1 MTGKGMTS
9 VSVSKSTRRQLNM
22 LRAAGSYRSVDELL
36 KDLIREHRLAKMR
49 GSLDHL
55 RSRVPGLDSL
65 DLESLVD
72 RFDRTDLAEPVV
84 R

>member
-1 MTGKGMTS
+1 MTS

-36 KDLIREHRLAKMR
+36 KDLIREHRLAR
-49 GSLDHL
+49 CVVAWTISDHEFPDWI
-55 RSRVPGLDSL
+55 RW
-65 DLESLVD
+65 LESLVD